1 MLAPRHI
8 IFTALEGALL
18 DPHSKSWAAAVDGLE
33 EIARRRVPIVIAG
46 SGTRAQIDPLRRKI
60 EHSHPFITEN
70 GGGLF
75 LPDGYFA
82 LRLEGAARVARYFC
96 VPFGRP
102 YAEAAAAVQ
111 EIAALA
117 DAAAVGY
124 AQMSI
129 REIAN
134 NTHQSQQLAE
144 LDREREFSER
154 FFFAGETDASIR
166 RFAEIAAERKWTAVP
181 GDPFWELYS
190 GNDEGLG
197 LRYLMKLY
205 RAGRARLTSV
215 AIGSSLRDLPLL
227 AAADHAIVLPCS
239 GKEFAAGLT
248 DRLSRGSKATLGDA
262 PGPEGWSRA
271 VLDVLKHD

>member
-18 DPHSKSWAAAVDGLE
+18 DANSKSWAPAADALD
-33 EIARRRVPIVIAG
+33 EIARQRVPLVIAG
-46 SGTRAQIDPLRRKI
+46 SGTRAQIDPLRRKL
-60 EHSHPFITEN
+60 EHAHPFITEN

-75 LPDGYFA
+75 FPDGYFA

-111 EIAALA
+111 EIARLA

-124 AQMSI
+124 AQMSL

-134 NTHQSQQLAE
+134 NTHQSQPLAE
-144 LDREREFSER
+144 LDRQREFSER
-154 FFFAGETDASIR
+154 FFFAGDTATSIR
-166 RFAEIAAERKWTAVP
+166 RFVQIATDRKWTAVP
-181 GDPFWELYS
+181 GKPFWELYS
-190 GNDEGLG
+190 GNDEGLA
-197 LRYLMKLY
+197 LRYLMRLY
-205 RAGRARLTSV
+205 RAGRTRLTSV

-227 AAADHAIVLPCS
+227 AAADHAIVLPRS
-239 GKEFAAGLT
+239 GNTIEAGLI
-248 DRLSRGSKATLGDA
+248 DRLSRGSKTTPGEAS
-262 PGPEGWSRA
+262 GPEGWSRA
-271 VLDVLKHD
+271 VLEVLGH